1 MTPEELIAIIE
12 QSPELQKAIRKYVLT
27 EEFLAV
33 PARLGRIESDVAY
46 LQAGQVRLEQGQARL
61 EQEQA
66 RLEDRMNKLDGRMDR
81 LDGYRYEQK
90 AIENCR
96 SIITRQTGMGRVKI
110 RFSQA
115 NHPEDPEMTERMNQ
129 AADRGEIS
137 QGEEAALWSADLIAS
152 ATNRATGERVN
163 IIAKASISL
172 SDNYIDCARER
183 AATLAKATGEPTI
196 AMVICARAE
205 EPRIGKAD
213 QDNIIIL
220 RMPDEYHL
228 PDRKPTPLCHCSLR
242 ATSTPLF
249 PCTGKFHVCA

>member
-27 EEFLAV
+27 EEFLAA
-33 PARLGRIESDVAY
+33 PARLGRIESDASD
-46 LQAGQVRLEQGQARL
+46 LQAGQARLEQGQARI
-61 EQEQA
+61 
-66 RLEDRMNKLDGRMDR
+66 EDLMDKIEVKMDR

-90 AIENCR
+90 AINNCR

-115 NHPEDPEMTERMNQ
+115 NHPEDTEMTEQMDQ

-163 IIAKASISL
+163 IVAEASISL
-172 SDNYIDCARER
+172 SDNDIDRAKDR
-183 AATLAKATGEPTI
+183 AATLAKATGETTL

-205 EPRIGKAD
+205 EPRIGKAR
-213 QDNIIIL
+213 QDEVIIL
-220 RMPDEYHL
+220 RMPEDY
-228 PDRKPTPLCHCSLR
+228 
-242 ATSTPLF
+242 
-249 PCTGKFHVCA
+249 

>member
-33 PARLGRIESDVAY
+33 PARLGRIESDAAY
-46 LQAGQVRLEQGQARL
+46 LQAGHVRLEQGQARL
-61 EQEQA
+61 EQGQA

-115 NHPEDPEMTERMNQ
+115 NHPEDPEDDG
-129 AADRGEIS
+129 ADEPGRRPRRNFPRRGS
-137 QGEEAALWSADLIAS
+137 GALEC
-152 ATNRATGERVN
+152 R
-163 IIAKASISL
+163 
-172 SDNYIDCARER
+172 
-183 AATLAKATGEPTI
+183 
-196 AMVICARAE
+196 
-205 EPRIGKAD
+205 
-213 QDNIIIL
+213 
-220 RMPDEYHL
+220 
-228 PDRKPTPLCHCSLR
+228 PDRLR
-242 ATSTPLF
+242 HEPGHRRKSQHHRQGVNLAQRQL
-249 PCTGKFHVCA
+249 H